1 MMNNKRIHDRQE
13 TNKNLKFIMLSLILI
28 IMMYIF
34 REKIYNVDTPEADGL
49 AGSLRGYAV
58 V

>member
-34 REKIYNVDTPEADGL
+34 REKIYNVDTIFCFIIINL
-49 AGSLRGYAV
+49 LNKK
-58 V
+58 